1 MNTPAGWYPQP
12 GGQQRYWDG
21 QQWTNHFAP
30 SASRRKSPALIVLL
44 SSAGALFAV
53 ALALGTADKKTI
65 TDTNTPHSPVTV
77 SIAIVWVFA
86 GLVLLFIAIANSRI
100 ERWLPRAIV
109 LILIVPVVTAAI
121 FSTVKLNEYS
131 SSGLI
136 QNTQR
141 IYADREH
148 TRVALKETGFAA
160 CAGKPVTGAMGKSPR
175 SLVVFDDKGEFYAWN
190 DVNHR
195 GWAPRSVA
203 GLKFVVCVGKEES
216 TASWCNYEG
225 GYSYKVIKFTR
236 EVRIVAAEDGQLS
249 KSTVLSGNAPECVSS
264 VSGNPNNDE
273 GDHVGEQQVI
283 EYVASAL

>member
-1 MNTPAGWYPQP
+1 M
-12 GGQQRYWDG
+12 
-21 QQWTNHFAP
+21 P
-30 SASRRKSPALIVLL
+30 SPRKNPALIVLL

-53 ALALGTADKKTI
+53 ALALGTADKNTI
-65 TDTNTPHSPVTV
+65 TDTNTPPSPVTV

-109 LILIVPVVTAAI
+109 LILTVPVVTAAI

-141 IYADREH
+141 IYAEKEH

-160 CAGKPVTGAMGKSPR
+160 CAGKPVTGATGKSPR
-175 SLVVFDDKGEFYAWN
+175 SLVVFDDQGEFYAWN
-190 DVNHR
+190 DVNQR
-195 GWAPRSVA
+195 GWVPGSVA
-203 GLKFVVCVGKEES
+203 GLKFVVCVGKEEKG
-216 TASWCNYEG
+216 TARWCNYEG

-236 EVRIVAAEDGQLS
+236 EVRIVAAEDGQVS
-249 KSTVLSGNAPECVSS
+249 KSTVLSGDAPECVSS
-264 VSGNPNNDE
+264 VSGKPNNDE
-273 GDHVGEQQVI
+273 GDRVGEQQVI